1 VSHIGR
7 LRPEA
12 RGRRERLGGV
22 DVGELIAA
30 GLYDPDDPDAAGR
43 LELLEYLVGLGCT
56 SEEMTA
62 ANDRGRLFALS
73 GDRVVI
79 PGRDELSLR
88 DLGDRTGA
96 DIETVCRIWRA
107 LGFVDPGPDD
117 GVASEADLVAI
128 QTTLDLATAM
138 GLPAALG
145 VCRVIAASLA
155 RISDAISSAVRGQ
168 LPDLALEVAGSEL
181 ATALAFGA
189 VASFVP
195 RTGQALD
202 ALFRHHLETARM
214 NWERTESGDLA
225 ASGGVRLGV
234 GFADLSGFTG
244 ITEGL
249 TLAELSS
256 LLTVFEEV
264 ADDIVR
270 EHHGR
275 VVKYIGDA
283 VMYVAPD
290 PAAAVRIAQS
300 LVGAAQL
307 RGMQAR
313 GGVTAGVVLSLEG
326 DFFGPVVN
334 LAARLVAMAEP
345 GDVLVTAE
353 VVERLGGA
361 VPVVPLGAREVRGFT
376 QPIEVARLAITSELS
391 TG

>member
-1 VSHIGR
+1 V
-7 LRPEA
+7 
-12 RGRRERLGGV
+12 GV
-22 DVGELIAA
+22 DVGDFTAA
-30 GLYDPDDPDAAGR
+30 GLYDPTLPDAAGR
-43 LELLEYLVGLGCT
+43 LELLTYLVEQGC
-56 SEEMTA
+56 SLQEMVA
-62 ANDRGRLFALS
+62 ADRRGRLFALS
-73 GDRVVI
+73 GDRIVI

-88 DLGDRTGA
+88 DLADRTGA
-96 DIETVCRIWRA
+96 DVETMCRIWRA
-107 LGFVDPGPDD
+107 LGFVVPDPDE

-128 QTTLDLATAM
+128 QTTVDLANVM

-155 RISDAISSAVRGQ
+155 RVSDAISSAVRSQ

-181 ATALAFGA
+181 ATARAFGA

-195 RTGQALD
+195 RTGHALD

-214 NWERTESGDLA
+214 NWERTDSGDLA

-244 ITEGL
+244 LTEGL
-249 TLAELSS
+249 SLAELSS

-290 PAAAVRIAQS
+290 PAAAVRIAQG
-300 LVGAAQL
+300 LIAAAQV
-307 RGMQAR
+307 RGLQAR
-313 GGVTAGVVLSLEG
+313 AGVTAGIVLSLEG

-334 LAARLVAMAEP
+334 LAARLVSMAEP
-345 GDVLVTAE
+345 GDVLVTAD
-353 VVERLGGA
+353 VVDRLGGQVPA
-361 VPVVPLGAREVRGFT
+361 VALGAREVRGFT
-376 QPIEVARLAITSELS
+376 QQIEVARLAITSEDANRTRRS
-391 TG
+391 